1 MDEGRT
7 GDLVFYAFDLLFLD
21 GTSTMELPLIERKA
35 RLEPLFA
42 TAMPGL
48 CFSDHII
55 GDGKKFREHACRL
68 SLEGAV
74 SKRLDRPYA
83 PGDRGLWVKSK
94 CLNREEFVV
103 VGWTDPTGLPTA
115 SAATACSPAPI
126 APPSL
131 IAWRPHSADAGAQP
145 FRCSDGPDSGTDAD
159 YVGAPAWR

>member
-48 CFSDHII
+48 RFSDHII
-55 GDGKKFREHACRL
+55 GDGPKFREHACRL

-103 VGWTDPTGLPTA
+103 VVDRSNRQPPAHRRAAIRRPGRHRHHGRRAQA
-115 SAATACSPAPI
+115 SGRPSCSSESRPHGARHTATA
-126 APPSL
+126 
-131 IAWRPHSADAGAQP
+131 R
-145 FRCSDGPDSGTDAD
+145 
-159 YVGAPAWR
+159 